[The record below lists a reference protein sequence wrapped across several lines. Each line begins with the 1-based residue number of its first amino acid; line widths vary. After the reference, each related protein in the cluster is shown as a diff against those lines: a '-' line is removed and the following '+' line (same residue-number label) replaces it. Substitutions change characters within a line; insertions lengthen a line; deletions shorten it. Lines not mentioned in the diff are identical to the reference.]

1 MKPLVECVS
10 CDLLSDPFPF
20 FTSLFCNDKIANYL
34 ADDYFFFFFFG
45 GGGLFI
51 LFRVVICGNEK
62 KCFV

>member
-1 MKPLVECVS
+1 MKPLVEFVS
-10 CDLLSDPFPF
+10 SDLLPDPFPF
-20 FTSLFCNDKIANYL
+20 FTFLFCNDKIANYL
-34 ADDYFFFFFFG
+34 ADDFSFLGG

>member
-20 FTSLFCNDKIANYL
+20 FTLFCNDKIANYL
-34 ADDYFFFFFFG
+34 ADDYFFFLG